1 MITAYFVKKIAED
14 NPDKYWYRI
23 DGNNVIDK
31 ESNQVVGSLDTFVS
45 LLRKKMHCDFD
56 VIFYCHVSLVTI
68 YQCKECGTVIF
79 SRDDEEYDPNLR
91 CPTCGEY
98 KTHFEYWTAEDIA
111 NDEDKQNTIETY
123 KQMQQDRIEADKRY
137 VKRGN
142 KYDWQI
148 WHERIKLPK
157 RAIILDLE
165 CDNLFKTKLKG
176 LRLDVHWA
184 YKDGI
189 SYIYK
194 KHFTIPLS
202 WSALK
207 MQVRIRKKRKE
218 IEE

>member
-31 ESNQVVGSLDTFVS
+31 ESNQVVGSLGTFVS

-148 WHERIKLPK
+148 WHGRIKLPK

-207 MQVRIRKKRKE
+207 MQIRIRKKRKE